1 MYLELYLYLFLCVYL
16 TVCSNLCMPHH
27 FSSSPTFT
35 TTNNIQIMPMQHAPK
50 YEPPRYTCPN
60 SVLSLQ
66 QQHQH
71 QQQQLELVP
80 QQQQQQQQRQYAL
93 YSQQPPLPQLP
104 PKPALRSYLK
114 PLPKLPADIEE
125 SREMS
130 STDDLS
136 SRPHSPS
143 MSSSDESYSKT
154 TEGEGEGDEDS
165 PRINGGHHLQ
175 RNGLGHGHGHGHGH
189 GNGISM
195 GMGVVGYNMPRVNP
209 LQWLYPCDIQVDPTS
224 PVVDMAQLRD
234 FELSSTTESQGQQTT
249 SNTTSNTQHKGDSC
263 NSFDY
268 QKTAGVAVA
277 AAAAQG
283 AATAGS
289 GAVATKSP
297 FERELQRLLNESS
310 RARCLAATTTT
321 TPALANNSEHN
332 TSNCS
337 SRHNVVDLSYS
348 ASNSKLSS
356 INGGHNGQGLSLTAE
371 GGSSS
376 NGNLSGGSNSNSG
389 NNNHHKDQQQQQ
401 QEQELLALAMQVTG
415 KLPMSNSFMISKHP
429 VGLEAIKEITR
440 HKNPSESS
448 QM

>member
-1 MYLELYLYLFLCVYL
+1 
-16 TVCSNLCMPHH
+16 MPHLTLLLLR
-27 FSSSPTFT
+27 PTFT
-35 TTNNIQIMPMQHAPK
+35 TNNNNNNNNHIQIMPMQHAPK

-66 QQHQH
+66 QQ

-154 TEGEGEGDEDS
+154 TEGEGDGDEDS
-165 PRINGGHHLQ
+165 PRINGGHLISQ
-175 RNGLGHGHGHGHGH
+175 RNGH

-195 GMGVVGYNMPRVNP
+195 GMGVLGYNGLNPRVNP
-209 LQWLYPCDIQVDPTS
+209 LQWLYPCDIQVDPSS
-224 PVVDMAQLRD
+224 PVVDMTQLRD

-249 SNTTSNTQHKGDSC
+249 SNATSNTQHKGDSC

-268 QKTAGVAVA
+268 QKTAGMAVPVAAVAVGTTVA
-277 AAAAQG
+277 
-283 AATAGS
+283 
-289 GAVATKSP
+289 ATKSP

-310 RARCLAATTTT
+310 RARAAAAAAAAAGALTTATPTTTT
-321 TPALANNSEHN
+321 TTTTTTTGAMEQT

-356 INGGHNGQGLSLTAE
+356 INGHNGQGMSLTAE

-389 NNNHHKDQQQQQ
+389 NNNNHHKDQQH
-401 QEQELLALAMQVTG
+401 EHEHELLAMAMQVSG